1 MSVDLNLDYSLS
13 DFIISITL
21 FALSFLAFFYFQRF
35 RIMKEQVTEN
45 HQFKDILIEGY
56 IHKFDE
62 YNEIISEMRSKID
75 MIQLKIKPG
84 KMDGVQSESEI
95 EASTDIANDVSHKN
109 ISHNIPA
116 MTKSVIITDTDRKSH
131 TREDMATPLNTID
144 SILKMLEVP
153 LTSREIQAKIK
164 KSREHTS
171 RLLKKLYSENIVL
184 RDEST
189 RPFRY
194 QITSEGR
201 KLLERTTTSPG

>member
-1 MSVDLNLDYSLS
+1 MSIFDLNLEYSLL
-13 DFIISITL
+13 DVIISITL
-21 FALSFLAFFYFQRF
+21 FVSSFLAFFYFEHF
-35 RIMKEQVTEN
+35 RIMKERVKEN
-45 HQFKDILIEGY
+45 HRFKDMLIEGY

-75 MIQLKIKPG
+75 MIQLKINPEKRAQ
-84 KMDGVQSESEI
+84 MQDEI
-95 EASTDIANDVSHKN
+95 AASSDIANHESHKK
-109 ISHNIPA
+109 ISHNVHPV
-116 MTKSVIITDTDRKSH
+116 TKSVIITDKKGDFSGDIVMR
-131 TREDMATPLNTID
+131 LNTVD
-144 SILKMLEVP
+144 SVLKMLEVP

-194 QITSEGR
+194 KITDEGR
-201 KLLERTTTSPG
+201 KLLEQTTTSPG